1 MTLEHEYQLS
11 EIERQKL
18 SKESANLRHQLKQLE
33 ADRKSLADEYIKL
46 KTGYMSLTDDI
57 QREVC
62 VNFIL
67 PLIFDCTTELVEF
80 SGLYIKI
87 YTQ

>member
-57 QREVC
+57 QREVR
-62 VNFIL
+62 L
-67 PLIFDCTTELVEF
+67 TTMEF
-80 SGLYIKI
+80 WQYLCQFYFTSHLGLYMKI